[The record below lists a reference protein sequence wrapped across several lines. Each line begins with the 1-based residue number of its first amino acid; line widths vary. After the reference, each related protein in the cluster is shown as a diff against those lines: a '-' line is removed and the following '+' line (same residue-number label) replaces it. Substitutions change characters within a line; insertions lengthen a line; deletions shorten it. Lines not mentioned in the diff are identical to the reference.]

1 LSAIS
6 NEVPVLVSE
15 LSPKLVG
22 TKKQCLMSYDTNAAM
37 VSFNTSN
44 QQSELAFQ
52 EFMRS
57 KLETEKEK
65 EKAAIEKRLFLMLFI
80 EKKLVV

>member
-1 LSAIS
+1 
-6 NEVPVLVSE
+6 VPELVSE

-22 TKKQCLMSYDTNAAM
+22 TKKQCLMSYDTNAVM

-65 EKAAIEKRLFLMLFI
+65 AAIEKLLFLMLFI

>member
-1 LSAIS
+1 MP
-6 NEVPVLVSE
+6 ELVSE

-22 TKKQCLMSYDTNAAM
+22 TKKQCLMSYDTNAVM

-65 EKAAIEKRLFLMLFI
+65 AAIEKLLFLMLFI